1 VRKVFESIAEEL
13 LRIDRAEQRAAIFE
27 VQHEVR
33 TLGAP
38 YYTASEKATNRIR
51 YNRKLRLSNILN
63 KAKIQE
69 RARIV
74 RAEGTRPWPPMLRW
88 PFNVVV

>member
-1 VRKVFESIAEEL
+1 MRKVFESVAEEL
-13 LRIDRAEQRAAIFE
+13 LRIDRAEQRAASFE
-27 VQHEVR
+27 TQHAVR

-38 YYTASEKATNRIR
+38 YYTASEKATNRVR
-51 YNRKLRLSNILN
+51 LHRKLRLSNILN

-69 RARIV
+69 RARIES
-74 RAEGTRPWPPMLRW
+74 RNGKRPWPPMLRW

>member
-1 VRKVFESIAEEL
+1 MRKVFESVAEEL
-13 LRIDRAEQRAAIFE
+13 LRMDRAEQRAASFE

-38 YYTASEKATNRIR
+38 YYTASEKATNRVR
-51 YNRKLRLSNILN
+51 FNRKLRLSNILN

-74 RAEGTRPWPPMLRW
+74 REEGKKPWPPMLRW
-88 PFNVVV
+88 PFDVVV